1 MQKKRVYEIAQVLGI
16 SSQELISMLDELD
29 IKVTSHMNTL
39 TNEEA
44 DLIIEVLG
52 GTNQDNKEKKIKKD
66 KDKDID
72 NKTKKNLDKSDDNDR
87 DKYSKNNKKNNNLK
101 ENSKK
106 NKQGLLGKDNKKDK
120 NVNIDEKDKNNKE
133 KHIKIG
139 ASIQVGEFAQLL
151 GVNAAEIIKKLMI
164 LGVMANINQNI
175 DYETAELI
183 SIDYGVVIEKDNELT
198 DEIDA
203 IKIMEDNE
211 DDLESRPPIV
221 TVMGHV
227 DHGKTSLLDAIRN
240 TKVTSKEAGGIT
252 QHIGASEVFINDK
265 KIVFLDTPG
274 HEAFTQMRARGTEI
288 TDLAILVVAS
298 DDGIK
303 PQTIEAI
310 SHAKAASVPIIVAIN
325 KIDKPAAN
333 VEKVKQ
339 ELSEQGLLVEDW
351 GGDVIAVPV
360 SAKTGEN
367 IETLLEMIILVAEM
381 EELKANPNRPAI
393 GTVIESNLDKSRGVV
408 ASLIVSNGTLKTGD
422 AIIAGCSYGKIR
434 AMVND
439 KGKRIKV
446 AYPSTPVEV
455 LGLNEVPNAGDQFVV
470 MQSEKAARTIGE
482 SRKAKIR
489 DQQIKAKSNMSLE
502 DLFDKMQEG
511 DLKELNIIL
520 KTDVQGSLEAIKQ
533 SLEKLNNDEVKVNII
548 HGNVGAVSESDVI
561 LATASDAIIIGF
573 NVRPTIGAKSLIE
586 QENVDL
592 RTYSI
597 IYEIIEDIDKAMK
610 GLLEPEY
617 REVIL
622 GSAEVRDLF
631 KFSGVGTIAGTYVQ
645 NGKMVRN
652 SKCRLIRN
660 GIVIY
665 DGKIASIRR
674 FKDDVKE
681 VSQGYECGLTLEN
694 YNDIKVEDI
703 VESYTMEEIDRG

>member
-52 GTNQDNKEKKIKKD
+52 GTNQDNKEKKIK

-198 DEIDA
+198 DEMDA

-211 DDLESRPPIV
+211 DDLEPRPPIV

-592 RTYSI
+592 RTYNI